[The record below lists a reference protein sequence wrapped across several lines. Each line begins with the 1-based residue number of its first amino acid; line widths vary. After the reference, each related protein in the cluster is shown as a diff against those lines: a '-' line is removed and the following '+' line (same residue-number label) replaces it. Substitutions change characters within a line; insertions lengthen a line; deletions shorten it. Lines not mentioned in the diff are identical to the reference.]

1 LKGNSILEVFQTGNK
16 TLISLLPCP
25 GVERFSEKH
34 HCNSVYLG
42 AQEALPASAYIAI
55 GKTNSPPDFFAHSEG
70 QEVAVLTAELFF
82 RVFLPVMLILKH
94 NV

>member
-16 TLISLLPCP
+16 TLISSLPCP

-42 AQEALPASAYIAI
+42 AQEALPASAMHYIAI
-55 GKTNSPPDFFAHSEG
+55 GKTNSPPDVFAHSEG
-70 QEVAVLTAELFF
+70 QEVAVLTAGNCSLGFF
-82 RVFLPVMLILKH
+82 FQ
-94 NV
+94 